1 QSCKPKD
8 IFLEV
13 VGLIQPQLVEKR
25 IKLKQLIDPTVET
38 VVCDF
43 RKVKQIMIN
52 LLSNAIKYTPENGT
66 IEMVITKE
74 NGFTKIIV
82 TDNGIGISELD
93 QEIIFDEF
101 AQANR
106 SRDEALGGTGIGLA
120 LSRRLVEL
128 HGGQIGVESEEGKGS
143 KFWFILPHKKFTGNI
158 NEPEIITNENNYDNP
173 TGRSILVVED
183 NQTNLE
189 MIKYLL
195 GIHNHN
201 VSIARNG
208 KEAIS
213 QAQLIEPELI
223 LMDIR
228 MPVMNGIDATKKIR
242 QISKFLKLP
251 IIALTAS
258 AGEDSREECL
268 RAGCT
273 DHISKPI
280 QLSELAYMLKRYL
293 SSSK

>member
-1 QSCKPKD
+1 
-8 IFLEV
+8 
-13 VGLIQPQLVEKR
+13 
-25 IKLKQLIDPTVET
+25 
-38 VVCDF
+38 
-43 RKVKQIMIN
+43 
-52 LLSNAIKYTPENGT
+52 
-66 IEMVITKE
+66 MVITME
-74 NGFTKIIV
+74 NGFTKVIV
-82 TDNGIGISELD
+82 SDNGIGISKAD

-128 HGGQIGVESEEGKGS
+128 HGGEIGVESKEDQGS
-143 KFWFILPHKKFTGNI
+143 KFWFTLPHKKVAENI
-158 NEPEIITNENNYDNP
+158 KVPEISKEENISQNP

-195 GIHNHN
+195 GIHNHKIS
-201 VSIARNG
+201 VARNG
-208 KEAIS
+208 KEAVS
-213 QAQLIEPELI
+213 QAELIEPELI

-228 MPVMNGIDATKKIR
+228 MPVMNGLVATKKIR
-242 QISKFLKLP
+242 EISKFSNLP

-268 RAGCT
+268 GVGCT

-280 QLSELAYMLKRYL
+280 QLSELSYMLKRYL
-293 SSSK
+293 K